1 MSFDLH
7 PQLAADTHFVGD
19 LELSRVLLM
28 DDANYPW
35 LILGPWSTCTNQTN

>member
-1 MSFDLH
+1 MKFELH
-7 PQLAADTHFVGD
+7 PQLAADTRFVGD

-35 LILGPWSTCTNQTN
+35 LILVPCSTSTNPTN